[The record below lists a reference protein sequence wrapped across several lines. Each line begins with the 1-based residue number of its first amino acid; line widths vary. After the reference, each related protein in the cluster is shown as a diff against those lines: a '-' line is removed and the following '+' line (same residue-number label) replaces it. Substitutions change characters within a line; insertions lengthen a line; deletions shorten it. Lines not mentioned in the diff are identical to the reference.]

1 MFDRDTLFG
10 PFAEIERLALPETK
24 LSPPFEGVLGTF
36 YSKLV
41 GAAHDDTSW
50 FVDHAGRSTG
60 GDVLDLCC
68 GGGRTAVALAR
79 RGWRVTAV
87 DRSPTQ
93 LSLARARCRDAG
105 DDVEDRVRILAGD
118 VSSLDLDR
126 SFDAVVIGGLSMT
139 LFCADQRAGL
149 LEVVRRHLALGG
161 RLLFD
166 YAPVA
171 PGEREAEL
179 VLALPMRVGGQS
191 GFVLVG
197 GQREPDRRRHRTNL
211 YGELVGADGRT
222 RRWLTGFEFRLDEP
236 SGMLAELAGHG
247 FTVRDVDD
255 RPGSDVHGEPDSP
268 FGARGYVLA
277 EAAA

>member
-1 MFDRDTLFG
+1 MFDRSTLFG
-10 PFAEIERLALPETK
+10 PFAEIERLGLPETV

-36 YSKLV
+36 YSQLV
-41 GAAHDDTSW
+41 SGAHDDTSW
-50 FVDHAGRSTG
+50 YVDRAGRSAG

-68 GGGRTAVALAR
+68 GGGRSVVALAR
-79 RGWRVTAV
+79 SGWRVTGV

-105 DDVEDRVRILAGD
+105 DDVEDRVRLVAGD
-118 VSSLDLDR
+118 VSSVDLGR

-139 LFCADQRAGL
+139 LFAADQRAGV
-149 LEVVRRHLALGG
+149 LEVVRRHLAGGG

-166 YAPVA
+166 YAPVT
-171 PGEREAEL
+171 PGERDAEF
-179 VLALPMRVGGQS
+179 VLAVPMRARGGS

-197 GQREPDRRRHRTNL
+197 GRREPGRRRQWTNL

-222 RRWLTGFEFRLDEP
+222 RRWLTGFEFRLDEQAD
-236 SGMLAELAGHG
+236 LAAELAEQG
-247 FTVRDVDD
+247 FAVRDIDD

-268 FGARGYVLA
+268 FGARSYVLA
-277 EAAA
+277 EVPA